1 MKNKFYASLF
11 LVGSLLFTSKAYSG
25 SAFVGGS
32 INIQNDGY
40 KMTTNKAA
48 SNSSSMVI
56 GKPFYD
62 KASGRKCFN
71 LSENGKTNKFCPNF
85 KKSSEDMKKELEA
98 SKAFSHSSN
107 FSIKTTSK
115 TVNGKKLSSH
125 HIKAE
130 YFENG
135 KKESFEF
142 TINEEDFIENSE
154 TNSAENSNSTSVSK
168 VSPSISLLAG
178 YATKINNFGF
188 ISEAG
193 VDLSLSTVGK
203 KSKEVTMKSK
213 FHVYLAQ
220 KAGYYFNENNLT
232 YVTAGLSVREYIF
245 TIAEK
250 EENAGSFNIILGI
263 GFERAINEKLK
274 LFTEFNNIASL
285 GDIKIGA
292 NKFKTSSQQ
301 FKVGFRY
308 HINYL

>member
-11 LVGSLLFTSKAYSG
+11 LVGSLLLTSKAYSG

-40 KMTTNKAA
+40 KM
-48 SNSSSMVI
+48 
-56 GKPFYD
+56 
-62 KASGRKCFN
+62 
-71 LSENGKTNKFCPNF
+71 
-85 KKSSEDMKKELEA
+85 
-98 SKAFSHSSN
+98 
-107 FSIKTTSK
+107 KTT
-115 TVNGKKLSSH
+115 V
-125 HIKAE
+125 
-130 YFENG
+130 
-135 KKESFEF
+135 
-142 TINEEDFIENSE
+142 
-154 TNSAENSNSTSVSK
+154 SNISPSVSM
-168 VSPSISLLAG
+168 IAG
-178 YATKINNFGF
+178 YETKINNFGF

-220 KAGYYFNENNLT
+220 KAGYYFNESNLI
-232 YVTAGLSVREYIF
+232 YVTAGLSVREYVF

-250 EENAGSFNIILGI
+250 EENAGSFNVILGV

-274 LFTEFNNIASL
+274 LFTEFNNIVSL
-285 GDIKIGA
+285 GDVKIGSS
-292 NKFKTSSQQ
+292 KFKPSSQQ